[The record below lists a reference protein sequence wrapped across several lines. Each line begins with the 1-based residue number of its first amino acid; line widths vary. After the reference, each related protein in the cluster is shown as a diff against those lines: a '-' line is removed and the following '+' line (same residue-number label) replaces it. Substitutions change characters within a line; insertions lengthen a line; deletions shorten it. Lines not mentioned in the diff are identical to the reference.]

1 MITRIEIDGF
11 KTFRDF
17 GLNLGPFV
25 AIVGANAS
33 GKSNLF
39 DAIKF
44 VAGVAQTDIRSA
56 MQDIRGTP
64 VELFRSVGPSER
76 QTSMTF
82 AIEML
87 LPPKGV
93 DSFGTAF
100 ELRTQRLR
108 YEIEV
113 AVRVDEDDRFQDVY
127 VRHERCTALAKSEER
142 QTDLGNGSPIKYD
155 GRLKPF
161 IVTDRD
167 AAGEPRGFEIR
178 QDGPNKRGHPVVL
191 PAVGAP
197 RTALST
203 ISTAEFPHLYAV
215 REMLASIQ
223 FLHADPQASRRPT
236 DRLAP
241 RRMLPDASNLATVLA
256 KLREETANRRCPNGV
271 LTDIGIDLS
280 SLIPSVASIQVDD
293 SLSPTEHSF
302 SIKLADANS
311 FNSRVMSDGTLRL
324 LALLT
329 VLNDPKHGGVLC
341 FEEPENGVH
350 EARIEA
356 LIEILR
362 STAGYQ
368 GDESPS
374 CFQILVNTHSPAV
387 LAALEDREVVLC
399 DVVGRSRAG
408 SHRTMRTRMR
418 TVGSSDA
425 ETGLTQAE
433 VAAVL
438 RRPTGVLG
446 IQRRPRPPDG
456 CPRGREASGSEEH
469 PAGGDGRGSA
479 ARSPKAQCGGDL
491 AQHRATSVD

>member
-17 GLNLGPFV
+17 GLDLGPFV

-44 VAGVAQTDIRSA
+44 VAGVAQQDIRSA
-56 MQDIRGTP
+56 MRDIRGTP
-64 VELFRSVGPSER
+64 VELFRSTAPCR
-76 QTSMTF
+76 RRKSMAF

-87 LPPKGV
+87 LPPNGV

-100 ELRTQRLR
+100 LLRSQRIR
-108 YEIEV
+108 YEVEV
-113 AVRVDEDDRFQDVY
+113 AARVDEDNRFQDVY
-127 VRHERCTALAKSEER
+127 VRHERCVALPKSQER
-142 QTDLGNGSPIKYD
+142 QPDIGNGSPIKYD

-161 IVTDRD
+161 VVTRKVR
-167 AAGEPRGFEIR
+167 GEPRGFEIR
-178 QDGPNKRGHPVVL
+178 QDGTKKRGRPVVL
-191 PAVGAP
+191 PATGAP

-203 ISTAEFPHLYAV
+203 ITTAEFPHLYAV

-256 KLREETANRRCPNGV
+256 RLREETANGHSLDGV

-280 SLIPSVASIQVDD
+280 SLIPSVAGIQMDD
-293 SLSPTEHSF
+293 SASPTEHSF

-311 FNSRVMSDGTLRL
+311 FSSRVISDGTLRL

-329 VLNDPKHGGVLC
+329 VLNDPEHGGVLC

-350 EARIEA
+350 EARVEA

-362 STAGYQ
+362 NTAGYQ
-368 GDESPS
+368 DNESPS
-374 CFQILVNTHSPAV
+374 SFQILVNTHSPAV
-387 LAALEDREVVLC
+387 LAALEDHEVVLC

-408 SHRTMRTRMR
+408 SRRMMWTRMR
-418 TVGSSDA
+418 TGVSSDA

-433 VAAVL
+433 VNAVL
-438 RRPTGVLG
+438 RRPTGMV
-446 IQRRPRPPDG
+446 
-456 CPRGREASGSEEH
+456 
-469 PAGGDGRGSA
+469 
-479 ARSPKAQCGGDL
+479 
-491 AQHRATSVD
+491 